1 MNRVLRLTTDTG
13 RADFCLAN
21 QDTLS
26 ALLRQHF
33 PEKYQ
38 TLFSGA
44 QTQSDGSVIWTSPL
58 SGHPV
63 PLSSAEGAEA
73 QRYHRL
79 LAERLNDIRLQAGQL
94 HDKKII
100 TDEEHQ
106 LLKKASVLPDTDSVF
121 IINNQPVITWW
132 PRTTPL
138 PAAPVVPVVPAAA
151 ATATAVAAT
160 SSLRRWWS
168 LLLLLLLLLL
178 AGGTFLWMKGCNDTI
193 PPVILPVPVPVE
205 VTPPVPEPVPPA
217 PEPPVVVPPPEE
229 PPVAEP
235 PPEEPQVIEPV
246 PAPVPV
252 VLTPTEQCL
261 REKIHA
267 EGLTETAAAE
277 ACRLLLSPP
286 PVTPAKPVVTVKKP
300 VVTAK
305 TPAPEPVKPVP
316 VRKVCPA
323 KRKPE
328 DSPQVFIIFDTS
340 YSMILSLNLTKSQL
354 QKMGTV
360 VDEIPGFD
368 AEPRRITVA
377 KRAVSDLIKRIP
389 SDMGITLVVASDCGK
404 IRSTG
409 NMTAAQRPELQRII
423 RSLEPDDGTPL
434 ADSITRVNKS
444 IKNNNRD
451 TVVILISDGV
461 ETCGKDPCAAAASL
475 KRAHPKAVVNVVDI
489 MGAGAGNCVARNT
502 GGKVFTARNAAEIAR
517 KMQEAM
523 NDYIPE
529 GCN

>member
-21 QDTLS
+21 QDLLS

-38 TLFSGA
+38 TLFSCA

-63 PLSSAEGAEA
+63 PLSSAEGTEA
-73 QRYHRL
+73 QRYNRL

-106 LLKKASVLPDTDSVF
+106 LLEKAAVLPDTDSVF
-121 IINNQPVITWW
+121 IISNQPVITWW

-138 PAAPVVPVVPAAA
+138 PAVPVAPVVPAAA
-151 ATATAVAAT
+151 VPVSAG
-160 SSLRRWWS
+160 RKRGWS

-178 AGGTFLWMKGCNDTI
+178 AGGTFLWMKGCGTI
-193 PPVILPVPVPVE
+193 TQPVILPVPVPVE
-205 VTPPVPEPVPPA
+205 VTPPEPPA
-217 PEPPVVVPPPEE
+217 EEPPVAVIPPEE
-229 PPVAEP
+229 PPVAVPPPEP
-235 PPEEPQVIEPV
+235 PPVIEPV

-252 VLTPTEQCL
+252 ALTPEEQCL

-267 EGLTETAAAE
+267 EGLSETAAE
-277 ACRLLLSPP
+277 KACRRQLSPP
-286 PVTPAKPVVTVKKP
+286 PVTPVKP

-305 TPAPEPVKPVP
+305 KPVITAKNPVASPLKPVP
-316 VRKVCPA
+316 VRKICPA

-340 YSMILSLNLTKSQL
+340 YSMILSMNLTKNQL
-354 QKMGTV
+354 KKMEEGV
-360 VDEIPGFD
+360 VEIPGFD
-368 AEPRRITVA
+368 AEPRRISVA
-377 KRAVSDLIKRIP
+377 KRAVSDMIKRIP
-389 SDMGITLVVASDCGK
+389 SDMGITLVVASDCRK

-409 NMTAAQRPELQRII
+409 NMTAGQRPELLRIV

-434 ADSITRVNKS
+434 ADAIYRVNKS
-444 IKNNNRD
+444 ITDNNRD
-451 TVVILISDGV
+451 TVIVLISDGV
-461 ETCGKDPCAAAASL
+461 ETCGKDPCAAAANL

-502 GGKVFTARNAAEIAR
+502 GGKVFTARNAAEITR